1 MPRTSHRSTV
11 FLNLLSGI
19 LLVSSGILAGM
30 VLPPQAQPQPQPE
43 ADTPPS
49 QPAPPT
55 PQILATLAPPQPQAN
70 PPAVNPAADA
80 DQESFTDLEAEI
92 REIRQQVIQLLMRI
106 EELESRLQRL
116 RSQAAAPERVTES
129 STTAEIATGE
139 ETPEETLPLPQPT
152 PTPAPTATPTPTSF
166 QVGTQT
172 ISLPGD
178 LLFDFDKAEIRPE
191 AASLLAQV
199 AESLQAMPEARI
211 QVNGHTDN
219 IGSLNYN
226 LALSLRRA
234 NAVKDYLMKLLPE
247 DQRISWTTSGFG
259 PTSPVADND
268 TEAGRQLNRRVDL
281 IIAP

>member
-1 MPRTSHRSTV
+1 MPRPSKRATV
-11 FLNLLSGI
+11 FLNLSSGLLLVGSGI
-19 LLVSSGILAGM
+19 WAGM
-30 VLPPQAQPQPQPE
+30 VLPQQLPTQPLPAPQPQVN
-43 ADTPPS
+43 TPPE
-49 QPAPPT
+49 QPVPT
-55 PQILATLAPPQPQAN
+55 PPPLLPTLSPPQAS
-70 PPAVNPAADA
+70 PAAVSPTADA
-80 DQESFTDLEAEI
+80 ASPSGNPNHEGLTDLEREI
-92 REIRQQVIQLLMRI
+92 RELRQQVIQLLIRI

-116 RSQAAAPERVTES
+116 SSQAVAPEPRWES
-129 STTAEIATGE
+129 ATAAEIA
-139 ETPEETLPLPQPT
+139 PEGVSV
-152 PTPAPTATPTPTSF
+152 PAPSATPTPTSF
-166 QVGTQT
+166 QVGTRT

-199 AESLQAMPEARI
+199 AKSLEAMPGARV

-247 DQRISWTTSGFG
+247 GHPISWTTSGFG
-259 PTSPVADND
+259 PTLPVADND
-268 TEAGRQLNRRVDL
+268 TEAGRQRNRRVDL

>member
-1 MPRTSHRSTV
+1 MPRSSQRSTV
-11 FLNLLSGI
+11 ALNFLSGI
-19 LLVSSGILAGM
+19 LLVSSGIWLGM
-30 VLPPQAQPQPQPE
+30 ELPQQAQPQPQPE
-43 ADTPPS
+43 TNLSAG

-55 PQILATLAPPQPQAN
+55 PAILPTLAPPQAN
-70 PPAVNPAADA
+70 PPLASPTANADPNA
-80 DQESFTDLEAEI
+80 DPEERQASPTDLETEI
-92 REIRQQVIQLLMRI
+92 REIRQQVIQLLIKI

-116 RSQAAAPERVTES
+116 RSQTAPEPVRES
-129 STTAEIATGE
+129 STAAEIAPGE
-139 ETPEETLPLPQPT
+139 ASV
-152 PTPAPTATPTPTSF
+152 PAPTPTPTPTSF

-191 AASLLAQV
+191 ATSLLAQV
-199 AESLQAMPEARI
+199 AKSLEAMPGARV

-247 DQRISWTTSGFG
+247 GHPISWTTSGFG
-259 PTSPVADND
+259 PTLPVADND
-268 TEAGRQLNRRVDL
+268 TEAGRQRNRRVDL

>member
-1 MPRTSHRSTV
+1 MSRTPRQHSTSSLHFS
-11 FLNLLSGI
+11 LNLLSGI
-19 LLVSSGILAGM
+19 LLLSSGILAGM
-30 VLPPQAQPQPQPE
+30 VLPQQAQTQTQPDPGFSPPE
-43 ADTPPS
+43 PTL
-49 QPAPPT
+49 PT
-55 PQILATLAPPQPQAN
+55 PQILATLSPPQPQAN
-70 PPAVNPAADA
+70 PPVVDPADR
-80 DQESFTDLEAEI
+80 ESFTDIEAEI
-92 REIRQQVIQLLMRI
+92 REMRQQVIQLLMRI

-116 RSQAAAPERVTES
+116 RSQAGEPERVTES

-139 ETPEETLPLPQPT
+139 ADADSTLPQPT
-152 PTPAPTATPTPTSF
+152 PTPTATPTPTSF

-178 LLFDFDKAEIRPE
+178 LMFDFDKAEIRPE

-199 AESLQAMPEARI
+199 AESLESMPEARI

-234 NAVKDYLMKLLPE
+234 NAVKDYLIKLLPE
-247 DQRISWTTSGFG
+247 DNRISWTTSGFG
-259 PTSPVADND
+259 PTAPVADND
-268 TEAGRQLNRRVDL
+268 TEAGRQQNRRVDL

>member
-1 MPRTSHRSTV
+1 MS
-11 FLNLLSGI
+11 LNLLSGI
-19 LLVSSGILAGM
+19 LLLSSGILAGM
-30 VLPPQAQPQPQPE
+30 VLPQQAQTQTQPDPGSSLP
-43 ADTPPS
+43 DPTL
-49 QPAPPT
+49 PT
-55 PQILATLAPPQPQAN
+55 PQILATLSPPQPQAT
-70 PPAVNPAADA
+70 PPAVDPADR
-80 DQESFTDLEAEI
+80 ESFTDIEAEI
-92 REIRQQVIQLLMRI
+92 REMRQQVIQLLMRL

-116 RSQAAAPERVTES
+116 RSQTGDPDRVTES
-129 STTAEIATGE
+129 STTAEIATGAANG
-139 ETPEETLPLPQPT
+139 ETDTDSTLSQPT
-152 PTPAPTATPTPTSF
+152 PTPTATPTPTSF

-199 AESLQAMPEARI
+199 AESLQSMPEARI

-234 NAVKDYLMKLLPE
+234 NAVKDYLIKLLPE
-247 DQRISWTTSGFG
+247 DNRISWTTSGFG
-259 PTSPVADND
+259 PTAPVADND
-268 TEAGRQLNRRVDL
+268 TEAGRQRNRRVDL

>member
-1 MPRTSHRSTV
+1 MSRVPYRPPIL
-11 FLNLLSGI
+11 LNLLSGI
-19 LLVSSGILAGM
+19 LLVSSGTLVGM
-30 VLPPQAQPQPQPE
+30 VLPQQAQPQPQPDANPAPGE
-43 ADTPPS
+43 PP
-49 QPAPPT
+49 PPT

-70 PPAVNPAADA
+70 PPAVNPAN
-80 DQESFTDLEAEI
+80 QESSANLEAEI

-116 RSQAAAPERVTES
+116 RSQTAVPERVTES
-129 STTAEIATGE
+129 STAAEIAPGETGD
-139 ETPEETLPLPQPT
+139 PLPQPT
-152 PTPAPTATPTPTSF
+152 PTPTPTATPTPTSF

-199 AESLQAMPEARI
+199 AESLRKMPEARV

-234 NAVKDYLMKLLPE
+234 NAVKDYLIKLLPE
-247 DQRISWTTSGFG
+247 DHPISWTTSGFG